1 MSSANEEARL
11 LASMLPSDLIPTAT
25 WRPPNFGDL
34 FVGQISGSK
43 LPEITLQD
51 QERIGSESVELL
63 VGELIGT
70 GGMGMVHAAEQM
82 SLNREVAIKRV
93 RPERLNDGSDAQLQR
108 EAYLMGQLEHPAI
121 PPLHM
126 VATADNQ
133 CVLVMRRVRGISW
146 DQKLEHYDL
155 EIAGTILQGAPLRA
169 ELGTLIRIGEAIAF
183 GHGHRI
189 LHRDIKPSNVVIGD
203 FGEAYLLDWGISVE
217 LDENGVYESPAFS
230 GTPSFAA
237 PEMIGRKPIL
247 DERTDVY
254 QLGATLY
261 YIVTGRPPHQ
271 GTTAEEVFNQILI
284 SPGPD
289 ITDEWPS
296 SLAEVCRK
304 ALAPDPSD
312 RYFSVRAMLEDLRYV
327 IEYGELTDLEV
338 ECDQNLAKLEEMA
351 QQRDVDATTFD
362 EVAAHCR
369 YGLERIL
376 ESWPGNIGVSQKLT
390 RCLFL
395 LCETTIGR
403 QNLTAAR
410 ANLAEY
416 RRVGGEAVQRRA
428 DTIARRID
436 ALADQLIARTDEL
449 GMNIQVR
456 LVEKL
461 AQQQQELEQLQK
473 AYDDMRGGKQP
484 PDA

>member
-1 MSSANEEARL
+1 MSNANEKARL
-11 LASMLPSDLIPTAT
+11 LASTLPSDLMPTAT
-25 WRPPNFGDL
+25 WRPPNVGDL
-34 FVGQISGSK
+34 FVGEISGSK
-43 LPEITLQD
+43 LPEITLQNHGP
-51 QERIGSESVELL
+51 IGSESVELL

-70 GGMGMVHAAEQM
+70 GGMGVVHAAEQM

-93 RPERLNDGSDAQLQR
+93 RPDRLNDLSGAQLLR
-108 EAYLMGQLEHPAI
+108 EACLMGQLEHPAI

-133 CVLVMRRVRGISW
+133 CVLVMRRVRGTPW
-146 DQKLEHYDL
+146 DQKLEDYDL
-155 EIAGTILQGAPLRA
+155 EHPADILQGAPLRA
-169 ELGTLIRIGEAIAF
+169 ELGTLVRIGEAIAF
-183 GHGHRI
+183 AHGHRI

-203 FGEAYLLDWGISVE
+203 FGEVYLLDWGIAVE
-217 LDENGVYESPAFS
+217 LDEDGVYKAPAFC
-230 GTPSFAA
+230 GTPTFAA

-261 YIVTGRPPHQ
+261 YIVTGGPPHQ

-284 SPGPD
+284 SPGPN

-296 SLAEVCRK
+296 SLANVCRK
-304 ALAPDPSD
+304 SLTADPSD
-312 RYFSVRAMLEDLRYV
+312 RYHSVRAMLEDLRYV
-327 IEYGELTDLEV
+327 IEYGELTDLEA
-338 ECDQNLAKLEEMA
+338 ECDQSLAELEAMA
-351 QQRDVDATTFD
+351 QQRVVDTSTFD
-362 EVAAHCR
+362 EIAAHCR

-376 ESWPGNIGVSQKLT
+376 QSWPGNIGVSQKLA
-390 RCLFL
+390 RCLL
-395 LCETTIGR
+395 VLCETTIGR

-416 RRVGGEAVQRRA
+416 RRVGGEAVERRA
-428 DTIARRID
+428 DAIAKRID

-473 AYDDMRGGKQP
+473 AHDAMRSGKQP

>member
-1 MSSANEEARL
+1 MSTANEEARL
-11 LASMLPSDLIPTAT
+11 LASTLPSDLMPTAT
-25 WRPPNFGDL
+25 WRPPNVGDL
-34 FVGQISGSK
+34 FVRKISGSK
-43 LPEITLQD
+43 PPEITLQE
-51 QERIGSESVELL
+51 QERIDSEPVELL

-93 RPERLNDGSDAQLQR
+93 RPDRLHDGSDAQLQR
-108 EAYLMGQLEHPAI
+108 EACLMGQLEHPAI

-133 CVLVMRRVRGISW
+133 CVLVMRRVRGIPW
-146 DQKLEHYDL
+146 DQKLEDYDL
-155 EIAGTILQGAPLRA
+155 ESTGNILQGAPLRT
-169 ELGTLIRIGEAIAF
+169 ELGILIRIGEAIAF

-203 FGEAYLLDWGISVE
+203 FGEVYVLDWGISVE

-261 YIVTGRPPHQ
+261 HIVTGGPPHQ
-271 GTTAEEVFNQILI
+271 GTTAEEVFNKILI
-284 SPGPD
+284 SPGPEISD
-289 ITDEWPS
+289 AWPS

-338 ECDQNLAKLEEMA
+338 ECDQNLTKLEEMA
-351 QQRDVDATTFD
+351 QHRHVDTATFD

-376 ESWPGNIGVSQKLT
+376 ESWPGNIGVSQKLA

-416 RRVGGEAVQRRA
+416 RRVGGEDVQRRA
-428 DTIARRID
+428 DTMAKRID

-449 GMNIQVR
+449 GVNIQVR

-473 AYDDMRGGKQP
+473 AYDEIRGGKQP
-484 PDA
+484 PSA